1 MDECA
6 ASNTVSK
13 ASGTKKAC
21 ICFPFKR
28 RTIVLARSCGV
39 NLGAQ
44 DAGVSPRHA
53 LPFPC
58 GYRTSSP
65 YRGSWE
71 SLLGLT
77 RWRSKADRLDVHV
90 QDFLRYPFIGG
101 CPFPG
106 DEDAR
111 YRPLSFAPAR
121 GSDGSRIRH
130 YICTA
135 ESTVVPS
142 CHQHCFQPVCLS
154 ACPSILLLVSLS
166 VYPPPPPP
174 SAASSCGLR
183 CRFHGHSRPA
193 AIEPSAL
200 YPLLLTLLSCRVRY
214 HFLLAFRHKPPS
226 PTLPCSPASASRRL
240 LSCRYQS
247 LA

>member
-90 QDFLRYPFIGG
+90 QDFLRA
-101 CPFPG
+101 C
-106 DEDAR
+106 
-111 YRPLSFAPAR
+111 